1 MTSPTGGY
9 HRAPDP
15 YVGFDGTDR
24 STAPRS
30 ADRRGAPVTDAP
42 VSPSHAPPV
51 ATAPSPYLVP
61 SGPPTTWSPSGA
73 PARRAGAG
81 AGCVVV
87 VAVVVVLV
95 AVVGVLARLVAGG
108 GSSSGAGGSGGS
120 DLEVRWS
127 VEPRA
132 LADDWGYF
140 ESVDG
145 AQPGL
150 LPTAGGWVAM
160 VDAST
165 VDAVLG
171 AIDPDDGSVRWS
183 IELPES
189 RCTHTGD
196 DPAAPLTCLTRDDPG
211 DPFQV
216 VSIDPVTGDR
226 VGDPLATTLTEVPVL
241 LAPLADGLLALSAAG
256 SLTALDADGTV
267 LWHEP
272 VGIADLD
279 TSYLEADLG
288 RYDDAVLLHLGWYR
302 GTVHA
307 TVDGFTV
314 RTCRALVVTAEAWV
328 CESNDD
334 DETAGYAPD
343 GEMLWSGDW
352 SDYYLVDQYN
362 RITPVAIADNWDGS
376 VSAVDPTTGEKGD
389 PVQVGD
395 GRDNLAF
402 FGDAE
407 HPLVATDDAV
417 ALLEPDL
424 TGIRWQT
431 AITDEYLNI
440 ANGGL
445 VGDTIVVDGEHSYG
459 LDVGTGDVR
468 WERDF
473 LGGDAAV
480 VEDAWIVLQS
490 HELRR
495 FEV

>member
-1 MTSPTGGY
+1 HDRDQGQLPAPGADGCPAGGDRHGHEVRLARRVRGGAADDRGRDARGDGVEQPAGHRAPHRMTSPTGGY

-24 STAPRS
+24 SAAPRS
-30 ADRRGAPVTDAP
+30 ADRLGAPVTDAP

-73 PARRAGAG
+73 PGRRAGAG

-189 RCTHTGD
+189 RCTRTGD

-241 LAPLADGLLALSAAG
+241 LAP
-256 SLTALDADGTV
+256 
-267 LWHEP
+267 
-272 VGIADLD
+272 
-279 TSYLEADLG
+279 
-288 RYDDAVLLHLGWYR
+288 
-302 GTVHA
+302 
-307 TVDGFTV
+307 
-314 RTCRALVVTAEAWV
+314 
-328 CESNDD
+328 
-334 DETAGYAPD
+334 
-343 GEMLWSGDW
+343 
-352 SDYYLVDQYN
+352 
-362 RITPVAIADNWDGS
+362 
-376 VSAVDPTTGEKGD
+376 
-389 PVQVGD
+389 
-395 GRDNLAF
+395 
-402 FGDAE
+402 
-407 HPLVATDDAV
+407 
-417 ALLEPDL
+417 
-424 TGIRWQT
+424 
-431 AITDEYLNI
+431 
-440 ANGGL
+440 
-445 VGDTIVVDGEHSYG
+445 
-459 LDVGTGDVR
+459 
-468 WERDF
+468 
-473 LGGDAAV
+473 
-480 VEDAWIVLQS
+480 
-490 HELRR
+490 
-495 FEV
+495 